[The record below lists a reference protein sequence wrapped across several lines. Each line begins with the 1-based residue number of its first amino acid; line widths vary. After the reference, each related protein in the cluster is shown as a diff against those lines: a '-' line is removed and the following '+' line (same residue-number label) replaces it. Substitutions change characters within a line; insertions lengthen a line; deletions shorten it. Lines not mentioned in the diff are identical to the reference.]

1 MASSRL
7 TVVQI
12 LPALASG
19 GVERGTLEVGAYLS
33 ANGHRSIVISAG
45 GRMVKK
51 LIEQGSEH
59 VEWTIGKKSI
69 LTLKLVRRLRK
80 FLEKEHVDILHVR
93 SRFPAWIAYL
103 AWKEMDPKT
112 RPALV
117 TTVHGPYSVSP
128 YSAVMA
134 KGERVIVISEMI
146 RDYVTSQYEV
156 DAEKLRLI
164 YRGVDAHAFPYRYQP
179 EPTWLKAWY
188 REYPKTLN
196 KNILVLPARVTKWK
210 GQEDFIDLV
219 IQLRKHTP
227 DFHALIVGEV
237 KKGKSSYLKKL
248 EKKVKDAGVSDM
260 ISFVGHRDD
269 LREIMAISKVVYS
282 LSLEPEAFGRTT
294 LEALS
299 LGIPVIG
306 YSHGGVSEQLAAI
319 LPEGRIDVGNVA
331 EATMLTLNWLHK
343 PPKVAMSQIFSLQ
356 HMLEKTMAVYR
367 ELAEQRQQG
376 TAG

>member
-19 GVERGTLEVGAYLS
+19 GVERGTLEVGAYLAS
-33 ANGHRSIVISAG
+33 NGCRSIVISAG

-51 LIEQGSEH
+51 LLEQGSEH

-80 FLEKEHVDILHVR
+80 FLEKENVDILHVR

-103 AWKEMDPKT
+103 AWKEMDPRT

-128 YSAVMA
+128 YSAVMT

-146 RDYVTSQYEV
+146 RNYVTSQYEV
-156 DAEKLRLI
+156 DAAHLRLV
-164 YRGVDAHAFPYRYQP
+164 YRGVDPNEFPYHYQP
-179 EPTWLKAWY
+179 EPAWLKAWY
-188 REYPKTLN
+188 HEYPKTQN
-196 KNILVLPARVTKWK
+196 KSILVLPARVTKWK

-219 IQLRKHTP
+219 TQLKTHTS

-237 KKGKSSYLKKL
+237 KNDKSSYLKKL
-248 EKKVKDAGVSDM
+248 EKKAKDNGVSEM
-260 ISFVGHRDD
+260 ITFVGHRDD
-269 LREIMAISKVVYS
+269 LREIMAISKIVYS

-299 LGIPVIG
+299 LGVPVIG
-306 YSHGGVSEQLAAI
+306 YSHGGVSEQLATI
-319 LPEGRIDVGNVA
+319 LPEGSVDVGNVA

-343 PPKVAMSQIFSLQ
+343 PPQVAINQTFTLQ
-356 HMLEKTMAVYR
+356 NMLEKTMAVYQ
-367 ELAEQRQQG
+367 ELVAQRSQG
-376 TAG
+376 SIN

>member
-1 MASSRL
+1 MVSSRL
-7 TVVQI
+7 TVVQM

-51 LIEQGSEH
+51 LLEQGSEH

-69 LTLKLVRRLRK
+69 FTIKLVSRLRK

-103 AWKEMDPKT
+103 TWKEMDPKT
-112 RPALV
+112 RPAFV
-117 TTVHGPYSVSP
+117 TTVHGPYSVSG
-128 YSAVMA
+128 YSAVMI

-156 DAEKLRLI
+156 DSEKLRLI
-164 YRGVDAHAFPYRYQP
+164 YRGVDADEFPYQYQP
-179 EPTWLKAWY
+179 KPSWLKTWY
-188 REYPKTLN
+188 YEYPKTLN
-196 KNILVLPARVTKWK
+196 TNILVLPARVTKWK
-210 GQEDFIDLV
+210 GHEDFIDLV
-219 IQLRKHTP
+219 IQLRKHTL

-237 KKGKSSYLKKL
+237 KKGKSGYLKKL
-248 EKKVKDAGVSDM
+248 EKKVKDAGMSD
-260 ISFVGHRDD
+260 IITFVGHRDD
-269 LREIMAISKVVYS
+269 LREIMAISKIVYS

-319 LPEGRIDVGNVA
+319 LPEGRIDLGNVA
-331 EATMLTLNWLHK
+331 EAAMLTLSWLHK
-343 PPKVAMSQIFSLQ
+343 PPQVAMSQTFSLQ
-356 HMLEKTMAVYR
+356 QMLEKTMAVYR

-376 TAG
+376 SAG

>member
-1 MASSRL
+1 MDSSRL

-33 ANGHRSIVISAG
+33 VNGHRSIVISAG

-59 VEWTIGKKSI
+59 VEWPIGKKSI
-69 LTLKLVRRLRK
+69 FTLKLVNQLRK

-112 RPALV
+112 RPCLV

-128 YSAVMA
+128 YSAVMT

-156 DAEKLRLI
+156 DAEKLRLV
-164 YRGVDAHAFPYRYQP
+164 YRGVDANVFPYQYQP
-179 EPTWLKAWY
+179 KPAWLKTWY
-188 REYPKTLN
+188 REYPKTIG

-219 IQLRKHTP
+219 VQLRKHTS

-237 KKGKSSYLKKL
+237 KKGKFGYLKKL
-248 EKKVKDAGVSDM
+248 EKKVKDAGVSDKVT
-260 ISFVGHRDD
+260 FVGHRDD
-269 LREIMAISKVVYS
+269 LREIMAISKIVYS

-319 LPEGRIDVGNVA
+319 LPEGGIDVGNVA
-331 EATMLTLNWLHK
+331 EATMLTLNWLHR
-343 PPKVAMSQIFSLQ
+343 PPQVAMSQTFSLQ
-356 HMLEKTMAVYR
+356 HMLEKTMAVYQ
-367 ELAEQRQQG
+367 ELAEQRQQRATG
-376 TAG
+376 

>member
-19 GVERGTLEVGAYLS
+19 GVERGTLEVGAYLAS
-33 ANGHRSIVISAG
+33 NGCRSIVISAG

-51 LIEQGSEH
+51 LLEQGSEH

-80 FLEKEHVDILHVR
+80 FLEKENVDILHVR

-103 AWKEMDPKT
+103 AWKEMDPRT

-128 YSAVMA
+128 YSAVMT

-146 RDYVTSQYEV
+146 RNYVTSQYEV
-156 DAEKLRLI
+156 DAAHLRLV
-164 YRGVDAHAFPYRYQP
+164 YRGVDPNEFPYHYQP
-179 EPTWLKAWY
+179 KPAWLKAWY
-188 REYPKTLN
+188 HEYPKTQN
-196 KNILVLPARVTKWK
+196 KSILVLPARVTKWK

-219 IQLRKHTP
+219 TQLKTHTS

-237 KKGKSSYLKKL
+237 KNDKSSYLKKL
-248 EKKVKDAGVSDM
+248 EKKAKDNGVSDM

-269 LREIMAISKVVYS
+269 LREIMAISKIVYS

-299 LGIPVIG
+299 LGVPVIG
-306 YSHGGVSEQLAAI
+306 YSHGGVSEQLATI
-319 LPEGRIDVGNVA
+319 LPEGSIDVGNVA

-343 PPKVAMSQIFSLQ
+343 PPQVAINQTFTLQ
-356 HMLEKTMAVYR
+356 NMLEKTMAVYQ
-367 ELAEQRQQG
+367 ELVAQRSQG
-376 TAG
+376 SIN